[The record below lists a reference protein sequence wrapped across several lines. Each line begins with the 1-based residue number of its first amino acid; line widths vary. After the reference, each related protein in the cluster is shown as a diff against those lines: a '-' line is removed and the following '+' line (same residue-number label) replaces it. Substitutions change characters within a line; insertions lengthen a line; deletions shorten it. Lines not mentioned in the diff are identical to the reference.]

1 MAYDKVVDSVALDT
15 QLTSIADAIRA
26 KTGGTDSLV
35 FPDGFSQAIAA
46 IEAGVGS
53 GSATILGRTYDCG
66 TFISAENAGTY
77 TLEAKEIPT
86 GAIYWT
92 EEDWFADT
100 TTIWKIAGF
109 SIYSDVE
116 NGYGCSINI
125 YKYSASNTKTLS
137 RIYPSG
143 ATPSGTTNSFLAPT
157 NESSLSGNTV
167 ISRYKDTTKQFWL
180 GGSGAYFKAGVTYKY
195 IIFYGGV

>member
-1 MAYDKVVDSVALDT
+1 MAEYLVKDT
-15 QLTSIADAIRA
+15 ELTSIADAIRA
-26 KTGGTDSLV
+26 KSGGSDSLA

-46 IEAGVGS
+46 IEAGGGG
-53 GSATILGRTYDCG
+53 GSATILGRTYECG
-66 TFISAENAGTY
+66 TFISAEDRESY
-77 TLEAKEIPT
+77 QLEAKEIPT

-116 NGYGCSINI
+116 NGYGCSQNI
-125 YKYSASNTKTLS
+125 YKYSESSTTNLNRSYA
-137 RIYPSG
+137 SG
-143 ATPSGTTNSFLAPT
+143 ATPSGLANMFFKPT
-157 NESSLSGNTV
+157 SSTAAGSTV
-167 ISRYKDTTKQFWL
+167 ISAYNSSKKLFRL
-180 GGSGAYFKAGVTYKY
+180 GGSSCYFKSGVTYKY

>member
-1 MAYDKVVDSVALDT
+1 MAYDKVVDSAALDT

-26 KTGGTDSLV
+26 KTGGSDSLV

-46 IEAGVGS
+46 IEAGGGG
-53 GSATILGRTYDCG
+53 GSATILGRTYECG
-66 TFISAENAGTY
+66 TFISAEDQKNY
-77 TLEAKEIPT
+77 QLEAKEIPT

-125 YKYSASNTKTLS
+125 SKDSASSTTSLNRSYAAGK
-137 RIYPSG
+137 
-143 ATPSGTTNSFLAPT
+143 TPSGSANMFGKPT
-157 NESSLSGNTV
+157 SGASSDGTV
-167 ISRYKDTTKQFWL
+167 ISVYNYFTNLFRL
-180 GGSGAYFKAGVTYKY
+180 GGTSGYFKAGVTYKY

>member
-1 MAYDKVVDSVALDT
+1 MALTDK
-15 QLTSIADAIRA
+15 LTAIADAIRA
-26 KTGGTDSLV
+26 KTGGTDLLA
-35 FPDGFSQAIAA
+35 FPDGFLQAIAA
-46 IEAGVGS
+46 IEAGGGG

-66 TFISAENAGTY
+66 TFISAEDRSAY
-77 TLEAKEIPT
+77 QLEAKEIPT

-116 NGYGCSINI
+116 NGYGCSQNI
-125 YKYSASNTKTLS
+125 YKYSESSTTSLNRSYA
-137 RIYPSG
+137 SG
-143 ATPSGTTNSFLAPT
+143 ATPSGSANMFSKPT
-157 NESSLSGNTV
+157 GGAASSGTV
-167 ISRYKDTTKQFWL
+167 ISAYTISTKLFRL
-180 GGSGAYFKAGVTYKY
+180 GGSSGYFKAGVTYKY